1 MGVAGALGSA
11 PHTLDA
17 LGSLLQGLRGRG
29 AAALEGSS
37 LWGWVGILWEEGC
50 GLQMKG
56 PAVWGWML
64 GRPGHRVPLSRL
76 L

>member
-1 MGVAGALGSA
+1 MAGALGSA
-11 PHTLDA
+11 PPTLDA
-17 LGSLLQGLRGRG
+17 RGGLLQGLRGRG
-29 AAALEGSS
+29 AAALEGSG

-64 GRPGHRVPLSRL
+64 GRPGHRVPFSRQL
-76 L
+76 